1 MADKTLTVTLVKSII
16 GQKPKTR
23 ATVRSLG
30 LRRMQQT
37 VEHQDTPDVR
47 GMLHKVAH
55 LIKVEEPVSRN
66 GCRRNRPRGTGTG
79 N

>member
-1 MADKTLTVTLVKSII
+1 MADKHITVTLVKSTI
-16 GQKPKTR
+16 GEKPKTR

-47 GMLHKVAH
+47 GMIHAVAH
-55 LIKVEEPVSRN
+55 LVKVEEKK
-66 GCRRNRPRGTGTG
+66 
-79 N
+79 

>member
-1 MADKTLTVTLVKSII
+1 MANKNITVTLIKSTI

-30 LRRMQQT
+30 LRRLRQT

-47 GMLHKVAH
+47 GMLHAVAH
-55 LIKVEEPVSRN
+55 MVKVEEK
-66 GCRRNRPRGTGTG
+66 
-79 N
+79 

>member
-55 LIKVEEPVSRN
+55 LIKVEEKK
-66 GCRRNRPRGTGTG
+66 
-79 N
+79 